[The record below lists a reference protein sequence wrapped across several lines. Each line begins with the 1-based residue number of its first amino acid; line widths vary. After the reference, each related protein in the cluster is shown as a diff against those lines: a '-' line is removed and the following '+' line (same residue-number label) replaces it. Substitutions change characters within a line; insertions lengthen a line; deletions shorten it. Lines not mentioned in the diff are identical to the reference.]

1 MTMSFPTSHLF
12 ERMRR
17 QPRRAWSNSD
27 RACRWVLL
35 TPINEALELPSITL
49 ADWRDRSTNVKLVPA
64 DVLWLSAG
72 LVRMDIARTL
82 ADAGFL
88 VHEAEI
94 AAAAIAILAE
104 HEENATG

>member
-1 MTMSFPTSHLF
+1 
-12 ERMRR
+12 
-17 QPRRAWSNSD
+17 
-27 RACRWVLL
+27 
-35 TPINEALELPSITL
+35 
-49 ADWRDRSTNVKLVPA
+49 
-64 DVLWLSAG
+64 
-72 LVRMDIARTL
+72 MDIARPL